1 MKIAV
6 IYSGRFHPF
15 HNGHKQV
22 FDRYASKVGAENVY
36 IATSG
41 KQDLPDR
48 PFSFEDKR
56 KMMIASGI
64 PQQQITQ
71 TVRPFAPT
79 EITSKLD
86 MDNTA
91 IIFPQGADDSNRF
104 SDSSYMLPYSKG
116 NLQPGSKHGY
126 TTSVPRFDFN
136 VLGKTINSGTEFRK
150 LYSSADDRQ
159 KAAIL
164 TDMYGSQAAALK
176 PVFDQQL
183 TESITVSNN
192 VLLEFINFIN
202 NKEFRF

>member
-22 FDRYASKVGAENVY
+22 FDHYASKVGAENVY

-41 KQDLPDR
+41 KQDQPDR
-48 PFSFEDKR
+48 PFSFNDKR
-56 KMMIASGI
+56 KMMMASGI

-79 EITSKLD
+79 EITSKFD
-86 MDNTA
+86 MNNTA
-91 IIFPQGADDSNRF
+91 LIFPQGADDSNRF

-116 NLQPGSKHGY
+116 NIQPGSKHGY
-126 TTSVPRFDFN
+126 TTSVPRFDFK
-136 VLGKTINSGTEFRK
+136 VLGKTINSGTEFRSM
-150 LYSSADDRQ
+150 YASADDRQ
-159 KAAIL
+159 KAQIL
-164 TDMYGSQAAALK
+164 SDMYGGRAAALK
-176 PVFDQQL
+176 PIFDQQL

-192 VLLEFINFIN
+192 VLLEFVAFIN
-202 NKEFRF
+202 RVQI